1 MHRFS
6 CSRCDLTSRANRPKD
21 FVCGRKVSARAW
33 LLGSDLRGFCHEQ
46 LGTEVE
52 KQIVEQ
58 ATVEKQIVETAE
70 KQIVEKRR
78 RSQRPKGARTTRRQ
92 RRAERRRRAKG
103 TDVTGAASSLSF
115 LAQEFLCKVSLTFA
129 VTQTEVQRQTKMKKD
144 CKRSLLIIKLC

>member
-1 MHRFS
+1 MRRFS

-58 ATVEKQIVETAE
+58 ATVEKQIVE
-70 KQIVEKRR
+70 KRR
-78 RSQRPKGARTTRRQ
+78 RSQRPKGATTRRQ
-92 RRAERRRRAKG
+92 RRAERRAKG
-103 TDVTGAASSLSF
+103 TDATGAASSLSF

-144 CKRSLLIIKLC
+144 CERSLLIIKLC